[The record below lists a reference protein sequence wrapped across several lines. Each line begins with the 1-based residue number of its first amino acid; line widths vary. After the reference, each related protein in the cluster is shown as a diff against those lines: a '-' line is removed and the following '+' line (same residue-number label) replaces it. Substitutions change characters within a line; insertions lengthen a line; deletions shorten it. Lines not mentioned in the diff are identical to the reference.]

1 MMSKQEVIQNE
12 KENKMG
18 YMPMNKLLI
27 GMATPMII
35 SMLLTAFYNIVD
47 SIFVAR
53 IVDEE
58 EMHLLRE
65 RRHYRHWAWP
75 FHFRHF

>member
-1 MMSKQEVIQNE
+1 MKKRKMMSKQEEIQSE

-18 YMPMNKLLI
+18 YMPMNRLLI

-35 SMLLTAFYNIVD
+35 SMLFTAFYNIVD

-53 IVDEE
+53 IVDEGGDASSACTAA
-58 EMHLLRE
+58 LSAL
-65 RRHYRHWAWP
+65 
-75 FHFRHF
+75 